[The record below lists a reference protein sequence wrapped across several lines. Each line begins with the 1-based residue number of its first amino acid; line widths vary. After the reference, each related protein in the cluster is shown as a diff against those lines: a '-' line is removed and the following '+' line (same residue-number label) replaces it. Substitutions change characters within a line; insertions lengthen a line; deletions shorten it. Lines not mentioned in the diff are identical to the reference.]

1 MEVLYTGIGDTVV
14 IQGLP
19 HDSLIFIYLVILH
32 EVFQDLRESR
42 NKLAARGV
50 CCTVAELQVFHLL
63 AQTRGQHPD
72 F

>member
-1 MEVLYTGIGDTVV
+1 V

-42 NKLAARGV
+42 DKLAARGCV
-50 CCTVAELQVFHLL
+50 AVAELQVFQLL